1 MSGHKKRINFYESE
15 EGIEAKKL
23 LEAMAENVSYNT
35 ESSFSANT
43 NLYPDHEMSFVAK
56 HMAYLQLHP
65 GTDPKQYIS
74 NLRLMTKKR

>member
-43 NLYPDHEMSFVAK
+43 NL
-56 HMAYLQLHP
+56 
-65 GTDPKQYIS
+65 
-74 NLRLMTKKR
+74 